1 MIVQAISSWF
11 SAQTGIEE
19 EEDQF
24 PLGTKKWKKKW
35 NLRKVVEQTMRNEI
49 DGEIDEDRGTGLYLR
64 KYALAVSKVV
74 DRLSDVERARFMEMA
89 REWNSTGPPRDVQI
103 RFVFYNNL

>member
-1 MIVQAISSWF
+1 M
-11 SAQTGIEE
+11 QTGIEQE
-19 EEDQF
+19 EGDF

-49 DGEIDEDRGTGLYLR
+49 DEEIDEETGTGSYLK

-74 DRLSDVERARFMEMA
+74 NKLSDAKRERYMEMA
-89 REWNSTGPPRDVQI
+89 REWNSSGPPRHIQI
-103 RFVFYNNL
+103 RFVF